1 MGNAI
6 KSYLATYCMSSI
18 SILVLTTLSSA
29 MTGYST
35 VSSTLY
41 SSMPVKWAG
50 MI

>member
-1 MGNAI
+1 
-6 KSYLATYCMSSI
+6 MSSI

-50 MI
+50 MILQWEMQTFPKNN